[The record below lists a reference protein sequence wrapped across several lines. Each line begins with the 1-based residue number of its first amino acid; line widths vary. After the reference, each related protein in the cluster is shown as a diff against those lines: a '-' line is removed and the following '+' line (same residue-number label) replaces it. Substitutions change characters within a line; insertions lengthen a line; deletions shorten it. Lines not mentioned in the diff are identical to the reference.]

1 MAYRLSGQKTG
12 VIRFEPDTGTI
23 NKESETMSSTMT
35 SYALETGSTV
45 SDHVFKNPE
54 QMQISGV
61 LVGGLDEMER
71 LKSMWRNRDLITY
84 EGRIRTDN
92 MVITN
97 LQDTTS
103 YSNMHGCTFTA
114 TLQKATMVASA
125 YVEITGSQLM
135 SQMDGS
141 QSGQQAS
148 IQNAG
153 RQTTISQS
161 VSARAY
167 EKYIASY
174 EGNSSSG
181 PSQRETASYNGVT
194 VK

>member
-84 EGRIRTDN
+84 EGRIRTDR
-92 MVITN
+92 
-97 LQDTTS
+97 
-103 YSNMHGCTFTA
+103 
-114 TLQKATMVASA
+114 K
-125 YVEITGSQLM
+125 
-135 SQMDGS
+135 
-141 QSGQQAS
+141 
-148 IQNAG
+148 
-153 RQTTISQS
+153 S
-161 VSARAY
+161 V
-167 EKYIASY
+167 
-174 EGNSSSG
+174 
-181 PSQRETASYNGVT
+181 V
-194 VK
+194 